1 MVKRGLIGLTLS
13 LSATCLLVLV
23 ILLDVLLAKFKSWD
37 VRGLRRVLTQSSN
50 HNLLLYE
57 LPFFMLM
64 IGVPVL
70 VEETQ
75 NPLLQDML
83 PTIWIQVGVWIP
95 TILLM
100 ASLNILRF
108 ERLGLDRK
116 HEMSV
121 YHVAEEIVEKSIS
134 LEEGL
139 DKGLEYV
146 QSTESNF
153 RTVSEKG
160 FLQYLFSRNDELST
174 IATKKLDALEEEN
187 K

>member
-1 MVKRGLIGLTLS
+1 
-13 LSATCLLVLV
+13 
-23 ILLDVLLAKFKSWD
+23 
-37 VRGLRRVLTQSSN
+37 
-50 HNLLLYE
+50 
-57 LPFFMLM
+57 
-64 IGVPVL
+64 
-70 VEETQ
+70 
-75 NPLLQDML
+75 
-83 PTIWIQVGVWIP
+83 
-95 TILLM
+95 M